1 MILFKIKLDQATEI
15 LNRCL
20 QDYFKQL
27 KPIPI
32 TVEPINE
39 FGIFKF
45 DIDGTSFVNP
55 RIIIS
60 NKKFRTEENYKKT
73 IIHELLHYSVF
84 SDLTDN
90 EITTAITSNDQ
101 DLFDRITETGKYA
114 HGEKWNSKK
123 TTINNI
129 YNLNIR

>member
-1 MILFKIKLDQATEI
+1 MTLFKINVERATEI
-15 LNRCL
+15 LNNCL
-20 QDYFKQL
+20 QKYFKQL
-27 KPIPI
+27 KPIKI
-32 TVEPINE
+32 SVEPINE

-45 DIDGTSFVNP
+45 DISGNSFINP
-55 RIIIS
+55 QIIIS
-60 NKKFRTEENYKKT
+60 NKSFRTENSYKNT
-73 IIHELLHYSVF
+73 ILHELIHYSVF

>member
-1 MILFKIKLDQATEI
+1 MILFKIKLEQATEI

-32 TVEPINE
+32 SVEPINE

-45 DIDGTSFVNP
+45 DIVGTSFVNP

-84 SDLTDN
+84 SDLTSN
-90 EITTAITSNDQ
+90 EITTAIMSNDQ

-123 TTINNI
+123 IAINNI

>member
-1 MILFKIKLDQATEI
+1 MILFKIKTEQATEI
-15 LNRCL
+15 LNNCL
-20 QDYFKQL
+20 QNYFKQL

-32 TVEPINE
+32 SVEPIDV

-45 DIDGTSFVNP
+45 DISVNSFTNP

-60 NKKFRTEENYKKT
+60 NKNVRTENSYKNT
-73 IIHELLHYSVF
+73 ILHELIHYSVF
-84 SDLTDN
+84 SELTPN
-90 EITTAITSNDQ
+90 EITNAILSNDQ

-114 HGEKWNSKK
+114 HGEKWNSKRIA
-123 TTINNI
+123 INNI

>member
-32 TVEPINE
+32 SVEPINE

-45 DIDGTSFVNP
+45 DIDGASFVNP

-60 NKKFRTEENYKKT
+60 NKSFRTEENYKKT

-90 EITTAITSNDQ
+90 EITTAIMSNDQ

>member
-45 DIDGTSFVNP
+45 DISGNSFINP
-55 RIIIS
+55 QIIIS

-123 TTINNI
+123 TAINNI